1 MTILTANRDRP
12 LPGGK
17 TPEAKVFGQTLASWL
32 HEWFIGHRN
41 RLLASAAFQAFA
53 ARNPLTRPIARD
65 RAGTLFAMATGFV
78 HARILYACVELGLFV
93 RLADGPRSVSDIAES
108 CDLPLDSARTLLLAA
123 SSLDLLTRT
132 GPDRF
137 GLGELGASVLGNP
150 GLEGMIRHHSVLYRD
165 LVDPVGLLR
174 KPRGSAELSAIWP
187 YAVGSASPDP
197 AAMDRYS
204 RLMGETQAM
213 ISGHIL
219 DTLDLSATR
228 VLMDVG
234 GGNGAFLAAALAR
247 HASLAG
253 HLVDL
258 PGVADLAKARFSAAG
273 LATRTSV
280 TATSFLDGALPSG
293 ADAISFVRVLHDHD
307 DPAVMIA
314 LRAARAA
321 LAPGGRLI
329 IAEPMAGTR
338 GAPAM
343 GHGYFGIYLHAMG
356 TGRPRTARELG
367 AMARAAGFT
376 RVLERATPIPLLVRI
391 LVAEV

>member
-1 MTILTANRDRP
+1 MTILTAGRKPSLSGRP
-12 LPGGK
+12 AP
-17 TPEAKVFGQTLASWL
+17 AATLAGKV
-32 HEWFIGHRN
+32 HEWLIGHRN
-41 RLLASAAFQAFA
+41 RLLASPAFQAFA

-65 RAGTLFAMATGFV
+65 RAGALFTMATGFV
-78 HARILYACVELGLFV
+78 HARILFACVELGLFA
-93 RLADGPRSVSDIAES
+93 RLAAGPGSVSDIAES
-108 CDLPLDSARTLLLAA
+108 CDLTQDSARTLLLAA
-123 SSLDLLTRT
+123 ASLDLVTRT

-174 KPRGSAELSAIWP
+174 KPRGSAELSAVWP
-187 YAVGSASPDP
+187 YAMGATAPDQ
-197 AAMDRYS
+197 AVADAYS

-213 ISGHIL
+213 ICGQIL
-219 DTLDLSATR
+219 DTLDLVRTR

-234 GGNGAFLAAALAR
+234 GGNGTFVAAALAR
-247 HASLAG
+247 HDHLTG

-258 PGVADLAKARFSAAG
+258 PGVADLAETRFRAAG
-273 LATRTSV
+273 LAGRTRV
-280 TATSFLDGALPSG
+280 TAASFLNGALPSG

-307 DPAVMIA
+307 DPAVMID
-314 LRAARAA
+314 LRAAGAA
-321 LAPGGRLI
+321 LAPGGQLI

-338 GAPAM
+338 GSRGALAM

-356 TGRPRTARELG
+356 TGRPRTAHELT

-376 RVLERATPIPLLVRI
+376 SVRERATPIPLLVRI
-391 LVAEV
+391 LVAEL